1 LRILTL
7 NNGSSSLKFAL
18 YDVRRAHPTE
28 GGLCELPCERL
39 RHGSIEGIGRSP
51 GSIRVSQRGGDGR
64 TIEAAI
70 PDRQA
75 ALRWLVAELDRDGT
89 WNQLTAVGHRFVHGG
104 LSFREPVLVTRDV
117 RDAIEKLVPL
127 APAHLP
133 GELAAL
139 DAIAHA
145 RPSLPQVACF
155 DTAFHAD
162 LPREARLFGIPRRL
176 AEAGIV
182 RYGFHGL
189 SYEYVT
195 STLGARGQLGART
208 VVAHL
213 GNGASMAAIA
223 DGKCVDTSM
232 GFTPAGGFV
241 MSTRS
246 GDIDPGVL
254 LYLLEERRMSVA
266 EVEALVRSTGGL
278 LGLSE
283 TASDMRDLLARAAS
297 DERAADAVA
306 VFCYQVRKF
315 LGAYVAV
322 LHGLDTL
329 VFTGGIGENAA
340 EIRARVCASLD
351 CFGIELDPDANA
363 AGAPIIS
370 RDGASVTVHVVHTD
384 EESVIARQT
393 LRVLRQSAGADHD

>member
-7 NNGSSSLKFAL
+7 NTGSSSLKFAL
-18 YDVRRAHPTE
+18 YEIPREHSA
-28 GGLCELPCERL
+28 GAGLDGLSRERV
-39 RHGSIEGIGRSP
+39 RHGSIQGIGRSP
-51 GSIRVSQRGGDGR
+51 GSVHISQRDGDGR
-64 TIEAAI
+64 TIEVEI
-70 PDRQA
+70 PDREA
-75 ALRWLVAELDRDGT
+75 ALHWLVAELDREGI
-89 WNQLTAVGHRFVHGG
+89 WKELTAVGHRFVHGG
-104 LSFREPVLVTRDV
+104 LAFREPVLITRDV
-117 RDAIEKLVPL
+117 RDAIEELVPL

-139 DAIAHA
+139 DAIAQLS
-145 RPSLPQVACF
+145 PSLPQVACF

-176 AEAGIV
+176 AEAGVI

-195 STLGARGQLGART
+195 TTLREHGQLGART

-223 DGKCVDTSM
+223 DGKCIDTSM

-254 LYLLEERRMSVA
+254 LYLLEERKMPA
-266 EVEALVRSTGGL
+266 DEVDALVRSTGGL

-306 VFCYQVRKF
+306 VFCYQIRKF

-322 LHGLDTL
+322 LRGLDTL

-340 EIRARVCASLD
+340 EIRARICASLD
-351 CFGIELDPDANA
+351 CFGIELDADANA
-363 AGAPIIS
+363 AGEPIIS
-370 RDGASVTVHVVHTD
+370 RAGAPVTVHVVHTD
-384 EESVIARQT
+384 EESVIARHT
-393 LRVLRQSAGADHD
+393 ARVIGQSAGADHD